1 MFRLL
6 MRAAMA
12 LALFT
17 AAALPLSTAR
27 AQTPDPAI
35 ATVQNFYDAL
45 LASMK
50 GGKALG
56 ANGRYTKMRAAVDQA
71 FDVNTMIKY
80 AVGEGWATASPAD
93 QKALTEAFDRMTAAQ
108 YAGNFDSFNGEKFIV
123 DPNVQVRGTDHYVSS
138 KLVTSDQT
146 VTFIYRLRQFGS
158 QWKIIDVL
166 LDGNISQLS
175 VYRSDFS
182 ATMKSGGADALVKKI
197 DALSDKALKG

>member
-6 MRAAMA
+6 TRAAMA
-12 LALFT
+12 LALVM
-17 AAALPLSTAR
+17 AAALPLSTAQ
-27 AQTPDPAI
+27 AQTGDPAI

-71 FDVNTMIKY
+71 FDIGTMIKY

-108 YAGNFDSFNGEKFIV
+108 YAGNFDSFNGEKFVV

-182 ATMKSGGADALVKKI
+182 ATMKSGGASALVKKI

>member
-1 MFRLL
+1 MKSLLSRLAIL
-6 MRAAMA
+6 
-12 LALFT
+12 
-17 AAALPLSTAR
+17 AALVLGVTAPAAY

-35 ATVQNFYDAL
+35 ATVQSFYDTL

-56 ANGRYTKMRAAVDQA
+56 ANGRYAKLRPAVDQA
-71 FDVNTMIKY
+71 FDINTMIKY
-80 AVGEGWATASPAD
+80 AVGESWATTAPAD

-108 YAGNFDSFNGEKFIV
+108 YAGNFDSFNGEKFTV
-123 DPNVQVRGTDHYVSS
+123 DPAVQVRGTDHYVSS
-138 KLVTSDQT
+138 KLITSDQA
-146 VTFIYRLRQFGS
+146 VTFIYRVRQFGT

-182 ATMKSGGADALVKKI
+182 ATIKAGGPSALVKKI
-197 DALSDKALKG
+197 DALSDKALKS